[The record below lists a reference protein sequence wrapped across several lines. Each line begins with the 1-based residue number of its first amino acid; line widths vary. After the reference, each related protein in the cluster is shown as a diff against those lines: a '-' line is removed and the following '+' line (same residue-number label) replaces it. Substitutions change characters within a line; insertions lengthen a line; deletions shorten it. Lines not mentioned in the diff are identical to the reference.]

1 MYVKQGKLIEKK
13 FVPIHEIRVFIPA

>member
-13 FVPIHEIRVFIPA
+13 FVPIRGIRVFISA